1 MTSHKLAQLLKQLSD
16 ILFAMPNSKIDK
28 SFSKILEIVSK
39 ELSLGADVEK
49 ENDDEDKE
57 VLMEES
63 DIDWDRIITSL
74 KENDLEDS
82 KKFLESDTVV
92 FKVAT
97 LRELAK
103 RLNIS
108 ISGRPK
114 KDNIIHTVLKSLERD
129 RLDKTIRSRSKLTES
144 DNT

>member
-39 ELSLGADVEK
+39 ELSLGADAEK
-49 ENDDEDKE
+49 EKDDEDKE

-63 DIDWDRIITSL
+63 DIDWGRIITSL

-114 KDNIIHTVLKSLERD
+114 KDNLIHTILKSLERD